1 MKDSTLQP
9 VVFMV
14 GSMALFSL
22 EDFFIKL
29 LSHTIPASEIMF
41 IMGVLGSIFFIM
53 MAKAAQQPIFS
64 LSLIHI

>member
-41 IMGVLGSIFFIM
+41 IMGVLVKIFFIM
-53 MAKAAQQPIFS
+53 NAKAA
-64 LSLIHI
+64 